1 MKQITLN
8 IGGEDR
14 IFYFGLGFLGNLIEK
29 SGVGMNEIDAKIQE
43 NPFKWMPEI
52 MYHSVA
58 FGFIR
63 KNETVP
69 FDSFDVADWID
80 TDGGFDSKVV
90 IDFFAA
96 FRQSLVKDVPQQP
109 ESKKKVMKK

>member
-1 MKQITLN
+1 MADLDNDGDPDLIFSVTINNTPILWIDDDDDLTENDFEGDTDNDCLLIDVNRDGKY
-8 IGGEDR
+8 GDR
-14 IFYFGLGFLGNLIEK
+14 G
-29 SGVGMNEIDAKIQE
+29 
-43 NPFKWMPEI
+43 
-52 MYHSVA
+52 
-58 FGFIR
+58 
-63 KNETVP
+63 
-69 FDSFDVADWID
+69 DVAIDWID